1 MANSATKNKK
11 KGFVLL
17 WRSSFDNDVINDD
30 REPFDKRS
38 AWFYLTAV
46 ANHENNT
53 FVYNGKDITINK
65 GQHHTSIAK
74 LAKRWHWSE
83 NRVRRYLVIL
93 ERHHMIE
100 TERTTNGTT
109 ITIVNYGIYNNVR
122 QTNGTTN
129 GSTVGTT
136 NGSTGGRQTNN
147 EEQYIRNNEE
157 IKRPAPLINAWGE
170 VVEE

>member
-17 WRSSFDNDVINDD
+17 WRSAFDNDVINDD

-53 FVYNGKDITINK
+53 FVYNGKDITVGK
-65 GQHHTSIAK
+65 GQHHTSVAK
-74 LAKRWHWSE
+74 LAKKWNWSE
-83 NRVRRYLVIL
+83 NRVRRYLATL

-100 TERTTNGTT
+100 TKRSTSGTT
-109 ITIVNYGIYNNVR
+109 ITIVNYGIYNNAR

-136 NGSTGGRQTNN
+136 NGSVGGRQTNN

-157 IKRPAPLINAWGE
+157 NKNLSPWGGE
-170 VVEE
+170 YE